1 MLSPDSAARPWLR
14 ALLWFSLGIWIG
26 AMGLFGAMTR
36 AAFDVVPAPE
46 IAGHLVRRLLE
57 PLLMTG
63 AVLGVGLAALGA
75 VLGRGRLSIV
85 VPLLLSIACLVN
97 QFGVSRA
104 VAEIH
109 LTDPGL
115 APGLAARFATLHQL
129 SVWLFIG
136 TGLGALVLAAIHL
149 RIDVSEARRNGPS
162 RIETAKV
169 G

>member
-1 MLSPDSAARPWLR
+1 VFPAASTAQPWLR
-14 ALLWFSLGIWIG
+14 ALLWFALGAWIG

-36 AAFDVVPAPE
+36 VAFALVPSPE
-46 IAGHLVRRLLE
+46 IAGHLVGRLLE
-57 PLLMTG
+57 PLLTAG
-63 AVLGVGLAALGA
+63 ALLGVGLAVLGA
-75 VLGRGRLSIV
+75 ALGRGRLAIG

-129 SVWLFIG
+129 SVWLFTG
-136 TGLGALVLAAIHL
+136 TGIGALVLAAIH
-149 RIDVSEARRNGPS
+149 A
-162 RIETAKV
+162 RIEVRESLRSGPTRIEAAKV

>member
-1 MLSPDSAARPWLR
+1 VLSPASTARPWLR
-14 ALLWFSLGIWIG
+14 ALLWLSLGIWIG

-36 AAFDVVPAPE
+36 VAFEVVPNPE
-46 IAGHLVRRLLE
+46 IAGHLVSRLLQ
-57 PLLMTG
+57 PLLATG
-63 AVLGVGLAALGA
+63 AVLGAGLAVLGA
-75 VLGRGRLSIV
+75 ALGRGRLAV
-85 VPLLLSIACLVN
+85 LFPLLLSITCLVN

-136 TGLGALVLAAIHL
+136 TGLGALVLAAIHA
-149 RIDVSEARRNGPS
+149 RIDVSESQRNSPS
-162 RIETAKV
+162 RIEVAKV

>member
-1 MLSPDSAARPWLR
+1 VLSPASAARPWLR
-14 ALLWFSLGIWIG
+14 ALLWLALGIWIG

-36 AAFDVVPAPE
+36 VAFEVIPTPE
-46 IAGHLVRRLLE
+46 IAGHLVSRLLE

-63 AVLGVGLAALGA
+63 AVLAAGLAGLGA
-75 VLGRGRLSIV
+75 ALGRGRLAIG
-85 VPLLLSIACLVN
+85 VPLLLAMTCLVN

-109 LTDPGL
+109 LADPGL
-115 APGLAARFATLHQL
+115 APGLAARFAALHQL

-136 TGLGALVLAAIHL
+136 TGLGALLLAAIHA
-149 RIDVSEARRNGPS
+149 RIDVSEAQRNGPS
-162 RIETAKV
+162 RIEVAKV

>member
-1 MLSPDSAARPWLR
+1 MLSPTSAARPWLR
-14 ALLWFSLGIWIG
+14 ALLWLALGGWIG

-36 AAFDVVPAPE
+36 VAFEVVPSPE
-46 IAGHLVRRLLE
+46 IAGHLVGRLLE
-57 PLLMTG
+57 PLLTTG
-63 AVLGVGLAALGA
+63 AVLGASLAAMGA
-75 VLGRGRLSIV
+75 ALGRGRLAIGMS
-85 VPLLLSIACLVN
+85 LLLSIACLVN

-136 TGLGALVLAAIHL
+136 TAVGALALAAIHA
-149 RIDVSEARRNGPS
+149 RIEARESRQSGAT
-162 RIETAKV
+162 RIEVAEV